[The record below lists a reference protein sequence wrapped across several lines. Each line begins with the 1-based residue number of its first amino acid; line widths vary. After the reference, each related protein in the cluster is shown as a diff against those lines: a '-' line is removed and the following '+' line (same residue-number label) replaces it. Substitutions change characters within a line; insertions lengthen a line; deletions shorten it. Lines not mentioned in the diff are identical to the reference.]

1 MKSFLTVLKIV
12 LLVVFL
18 VAVTFGYLFFR
29 VWQKNERPEVT
40 SSSWSETEILLGHAS
55 ILELEI
61 EAPWHREVL
70 PLPQSHPESLVPV
83 FDQAEF
89 TKGSLS
95 LLGTREWTIR
105 IPFVATDTKDL
116 EGSTASFPLK
126 KTKRVSPTTVNV
138 TLPSLSVITPE
149 EIPETPRVPED
160 FLTEE
165 EPEKIKPDGASSLDK
180 RNNLWIWALGAL
192 ILIPLIIY
200 FLKRTGIIKSTPPW
214 EKALGNLSKLDPQG
228 SPVAFYSKLT
238 DILKQYTS
246 ERFSIKGRS
255 KTSAEFLQILKNHPL
270 IPNKHLEQLE
280 SFAHLSD
287 EVKFADHTPDS
298 SEAPKSLELVKKF
311 VNDTT
316 PEPDEA
322 KPKK

>member
-40 SSSWSETEILLGHAS
+40 SNSWSETEILLGHAS

-95 LLGTREWTIR
+95 LLGTREWAIR

-149 EIPETPRVPED
+149 EIPETPAFRK
-160 FLTEE
+160 T
-165 EPEKIKPDGASSLDK
+165 SSPK
-180 RNNLWIWALGAL
+180 KNPKKSN
-192 ILIPLIIY
+192 
-200 FLKRTGIIKSTPPW
+200 RTGPARSTKGTIFGSGPW
-214 EKALGNLSKLDPQG
+214 A
-228 SPVAFYSKLT
+228 
-238 DILKQYTS
+238 
-246 ERFSIKGRS
+246 RS
-255 KTSAEFLQILKNHPL
+255 S
-270 IPNKHLEQLE
+270 
-280 SFAHLSD
+280 
-287 EVKFADHTPDS
+287 
-298 SEAPKSLELVKKF
+298 
-311 VNDTT
+311 
-316 PEPDEA
+316 
-322 KPKK
+322 